1 MRNSFLVVKYE
12 IITMLSKPS
21 FWLMAF
27 LFPLF
32 ILAISLGPQFLA
44 GDMGPPAVDLLAPE
58 SVGEMPVIGYVDEA
72 SLIQNQPA
80 AFPPAMFR
88 AFADETAAQSALN
101 AGDITEYYLVPPDYV
116 ASGQLVVVKE
126 DVQPFGS
133 NNDRLMEYLL
143 AYNLT
148 GDEMLTAVLLQPTA
162 AINSQSLAEVAP
174 EAAAGPQN
182 DMTTFIVPF
191 AAMFVFFFL
200 ITMSSSYMLQSV
212 SREKENRVVEVLLV
226 SLEPRQLMLGK
237 LIGLSL
243 LALLQMVIWAGAGL
257 LITGRGDGLELTAVT
272 ANLPPGFV
280 VWGLFYFLAGYFM
293 YASLMGAIGAL
304 APSAREGGQF
314 VFFVLIPLLIPVWL
328 NFVLINSPDSA
339 LAVGLSLFPL
349 TAPVAMITRMVVTDV
364 PLWQLVASLLAQLGT
379 AYLFVLLAARFFR
392 ADTLLAD
399 TALSWRRLWQVT
411 AVRR

>member
-32 ILAISLGPQFLA
+32 ILAISLGPQMLA
-44 GDMGPPAVDLLAPE
+44 GDTGPSTVDLFAPE
-58 SVGEMPVIGYVDEA
+58 GTGEMPVIGYVDEA

-80 AFPPAMFR
+80 AFPPAMLR
-88 AFADETAAQSALN
+88 AFADETAAQAALT
-101 AGDITEYYLVPPDYV
+101 AAEIAEYYLIPPDYV

-133 NNDRLMEYLL
+133 SNDRLIEYLL
-143 AYNLT
+143 AYNLM
-148 GDEMLTAVLLQPTA
+148 GDEVLTAVLLQPTA
-162 AINSQSLAEVAP
+162 VINSQSLAEVAP
-174 EAAAGPQN
+174 ETAAALQN
-182 DMTTFIVPF
+182 DMTTFVVPF

-243 LALLQMVIWAGAGL
+243 LALLQMVIWAAAGL
-257 LITGRGDGLELTAVT
+257 LIAGRGDGLTAVT
-272 ANLPPGFV
+272 GNLPTGFI

-314 VFFVLIPLLIPVWL
+314 VFFVLIPLVIPVWL
-328 NFVLINSPDSA
+328 SFVLINSPDSA

-364 PLWQLVASLLAQLGT
+364 ALWQLLASLLAQLGT

-399 TALSWRRLWQVT
+399 TALSWQRLRA
-411 AVRR
+411 AVVRET

>member
-12 IITMLSKPS
+12 IITTLSKLS

-32 ILAISLGPQFLA
+32 ILAVSLGPQLLA
-44 GDMGPPAVDLLAPE
+44 GDIGPGTVDLFAPE
-58 SVGEMPVIGYVDEA
+58 GGGEMPVIGYVDEA
-72 SLIQNQPA
+72 HLIQNQPS
-80 AFPPAMFR
+80 AFSPDMFR
-88 AFADETAAQSALN
+88 AFADETAAQAALT
-101 AGDITEYYLVPPDYV
+101 AAEISEYYLIPPDYV

-126 DVQPFGS
+126 EIQPFGS
-133 NNDRLMEYLL
+133 SNDQLMEYLL
-143 AYNLT
+143 AFNLM
-148 GDEMLTAVLLQPTA
+148 GDEVLTAVILQPTA
-162 AINSQSLAEVAP
+162 AINSQSLAEVEP
-174 EAAAGPQN
+174 ETGAAPQN
-182 DMTTFIVPF
+182 DMTTFVVPF

-243 LALLQMVIWAGAGL
+243 LALLQMAIWAAAGL
-257 LITGRGDGLELTAVT
+257 LIAGRGDGLTAVT
-272 ANLPPGFV
+272 ANLPPGFI
-280 VWGLFYFLAGYFM
+280 VWGLCYFLAGYFM

-314 VFFVLIPLLIPVWL
+314 VFFVLLPLLIPVWL
-328 NFVLINSPDSA
+328 NFILINSPDGA

-349 TAPVAMITRMVVTDV
+349 TAPVAMITRMVATDV
-364 PLWQLVASLLAQLGT
+364 PLWQLLVSLLTQLGT

-399 TALSWRRLWQVT
+399 TALSWQRLRQVT
-411 AVRR
+411 AGRQ

>member
-12 IITMLSKPS
+12 IITTLSKLS

-32 ILAISLGPQFLA
+32 ILAVSLGPQLLA
-44 GDMGPPAVDLLAPE
+44 GDIGPGTVDLFAPE
-58 SVGEMPVIGYVDEA
+58 GGGEMPVIGYVDEA
-72 SLIQNQPA
+72 HLIQNQPA
-80 AFPPAMFR
+80 AFPPDMFR
-88 AFADETAAQSALN
+88 AFADETAAQAALT
-101 AGDITEYYLVPPDYV
+101 ASEISEYYLIPPDYV

-126 DVQPFGS
+126 EVQPFGS
-133 NNDRLMEYLL
+133 SNDQLMEYLL
-143 AYNLT
+143 AFNLM
-148 GDEMLTAVLLQPTA
+148 GDEVLTAVILQPTA
-162 AINSQSLAEVAP
+162 AINSQSLAEVEP
-174 EAAAGPQN
+174 ETGATPQN
-182 DMTTFIVPF
+182 DMTTFVVPF

-243 LALLQMVIWAGAGL
+243 LALLQMVIWAAAGL
-257 LITGRGDGLELTAVT
+257 LIAGRGDGLTAVT
-272 ANLPPGFV
+272 ANLPTGFV
-280 VWGLFYFLAGYFM
+280 IWGLFYFLAGYFM

-328 NFVLINSPDSA
+328 NFILINSPDGA

-349 TAPVAMITRMVVTDV
+349 TAPVAMITRMVATDV
-364 PLWQLVASLLAQLGT
+364 PLWQLLVSLLTQLGT

-399 TALSWRRLWQVT
+399 TALSWQRLRQVT
-411 AVRR
+411 AGRQ

>member
-1 MRNSFLVVKYE
+1 
-12 IITMLSKPS
+12 LS
-21 FWLMAF
+21 
-27 LFPLF
+27 
-32 ILAISLGPQFLA
+32 
-44 GDMGPPAVDLLAPE
+44 APE
-58 SVGEMPVIGYVDEA
+58 GSGEIPVIGYVDEA
-72 SLIQNQPA
+72 HLIQNQPA
-80 AFPPAMFR
+80 AFPPDMFR
-88 AFADETAAQSALN
+88 AFADETAAQVALT
-101 AGDITEYYLVPPDYV
+101 AGEISEYYLIPPDYV

-133 NNDRLMEYLL
+133 SNDQLMEYLL
-143 AYNLT
+143 AFNLM
-148 GDEMLTAVLLQPTA
+148 GDEVLTAVILQPTA
-162 AINSQSLAEVAP
+162 AINSQSLAEVEP
-174 EAAAGPQN
+174 ESGATPQN
-182 DMTTFIVPF
+182 DMTTYMVPF

-243 LALLQMVIWAGAGL
+243 LALLQMVIWAAAGL
-257 LITGRGDGLELTAVT
+257 LIAGRGDGLTAVT
-272 ANLPPGFV
+272 ANLPTGFII
-280 VWGLFYFLAGYFM
+280 WGLFYFLAGYFM

-328 NFVLINSPDSA
+328 NFILINSPDGA

-349 TAPVAMITRMVVTDV
+349 TAPVAMITRMVATAV
-364 PLWQLVASLLAQLGT
+364 PLWQLLASLLAQLGT

-399 TALSWRRLWQVT
+399 TALSWQRLRQVT
-411 AVRR
+411 AGRQ

>member
-1 MRNSFLVVKYE
+1 MANLTNGIDFYKFRN
-12 IITMLSKPS
+12 
-21 FWLMAF
+21 
-27 LFPLF
+27 
-32 ILAISLGPQFLA
+32 
-44 GDMGPPAVDLLAPE
+44 
-58 SVGEMPVIGYVDEA
+58 
-72 SLIQNQPA
+72 
-80 AFPPAMFR
+80 
-88 AFADETAAQSALN
+88 
-101 AGDITEYYLVPPDYV
+101 
-116 ASGQLVVVKE
+116 
-126 DVQPFGS
+126 
-133 NNDRLMEYLL
+133 YLL

-257 LITGRGDGLELTAVT
+257 LITGRGDGLGLTAVT

-339 LAVGLSLFPL
+339 LAIGLSLFPL
-349 TAPVAMITRMVVTDV
+349 TAPVAMITRMVATDV
-364 PLWQLVASLLAQLGT
+364 ALWQLLVSLLAQLGT

-399 TALSWRRLWQVT
+399 SALSWRRLRT
-411 AVRR
+411 AMVRKT

>member
-1 MRNSFLVVKYE
+1 MRNSFLIVKYE

-32 ILAISLGPQFLA
+32 ILAISLGPQLLA
-44 GDMGPPAVDLLAPE
+44 GDMGPSGVDLLAPE
-58 SVGEMPVIGYVDEA
+58 SPGEIPVIGYVDEA
-72 SLIQNQPA
+72 SLIVSQPA
-80 AFPPAMFR
+80 AFPPDMLR
-88 AFADETAAQSALN
+88 GFADETAAEAALN
-101 AGDITEYYLVPPDYV
+101 AGEITEYYLIPPDYV

-133 NNDRLMEYLL
+133 SNDRLMEYLL

-148 GDEMLTAVLLQPTA
+148 GDEVLTAVILQPTA
-162 AINSQSLAEVAP
+162 AINSQSLAEVDP
-174 EAAAGPQN
+174 ETAVTSPN
-182 DMTTFIVPF
+182 DMTTFMVPF

-243 LALLQMVIWAGAGL
+243 LALLQMAIWAAAGL
-257 LITGRGDGLELTAVT
+257 LIAGRGDGLTAVT
-272 ANLPPGFV
+272 ANLPTGFV

-293 YASLMGAIGAL
+293 YAALMGAIGAL

-314 VFFVLIPLLIPVWL
+314 VFFVLLPLLIPVWL
-328 NFVLINSPDSA
+328 NFVLINSPDSS

-349 TAPVAMITRMVVTDV
+349 TAPVAMITRMVAMDV
-364 PLWQLVASLLAQLGT
+364 PLWQLLASLLTQLGT

-399 TALSWRRLWQVT
+399 TTLSWRRLWQVT
-411 AVRR
+411 AGQQ

>member
-12 IITMLSKPS
+12 LVTMLSKPS

-32 ILAISLGPQFLA
+32 ILAISLGPQLLA
-44 GDMGPPAVDLLAPE
+44 NDMGPQAIDLLAPE
-58 SVGEMPVIGYVDEA
+58 SAGEMPVIGYVDEA

-88 AFADETAAQSALN
+88 AFADETAAQSALA
-101 AGDITEYYLVPPDYV
+101 AGEITEYYLIPPDYV

-133 NNDRLMEYLL
+133 SNDRLIEYLL

-148 GDEMLTAVLLQPTA
+148 GDEVLTAVLLQPTA
-162 AINSQSLAEVAP
+162 TLNSQSLAEVAS
-174 EAAAGPQN
+174 ETDAAPPN

-243 LALLQMVIWAGAGL
+243 LALLQMAIWAAAGL
-257 LITGRGDGLELTAVT
+257 LIVGRGEGVELTAVT
-272 ANLPPGFV
+272 ANLPPGFAL
-280 VWGLFYFLAGYFM
+280 WGLFYFLAGYFM

-328 NFVLINSPDSA
+328 NFILINSPDSA
-339 LAVGLSLFPL
+339 LAIGLSLFPL

-364 PLWQLVASLLAQLGT
+364 ALWQLLASLLTQLGT

-399 TALSWRRLWQVT
+399 TALSWQRLRS
-411 AVRR
+411 AVVREA

>member
-32 ILAISLGPQFLA
+32 ILAISLGPQMLA
-44 GDMGPPAVDLLAPE
+44 GDTGPSTVDLFAPE
-58 SVGEMPVIGYVDEA
+58 GTGEMPVIGYVDEA
-72 SLIQNQPA
+72 HLIQNQPA
-80 AFPPAMFR
+80 AFPPAMLR
-88 AFADETAAQSALN
+88 AFADETAAQAALT
-101 AGDITEYYLVPPDYV
+101 AAEIAEYYLIPPDYV

-133 NNDRLMEYLL
+133 SNDRLIEYLL
-143 AYNLT
+143 AYNLM
-148 GDEMLTAVLLQPTA
+148 GDEVLTAVLLQPTA
-162 AINSQSLAEVAP
+162 VINSQSLAEVAP
-174 EAAAGPQN
+174 ETAAALQN
-182 DMTTFIVPF
+182 DMTTFVVPF

-243 LALLQMVIWAGAGL
+243 LALLQMVIWAAAGL
-257 LITGRGDGLELTAVT
+257 LIAGRGDGLTAVT
-272 ANLPPGFV
+272 GNLPTGFI

-314 VFFVLIPLLIPVWL
+314 VFFVLIPLVIPVWL
-328 NFVLINSPDSA
+328 SFVLINSPDSA

-364 PLWQLVASLLAQLGT
+364 ALWQLLASLLAQLGM

-399 TALSWRRLWQVT
+399 TALSWQRLRA
-411 AVRR
+411 AVVRET